1 MVHLAQTQLCLSSR
15 GGARVWTSGSC
26 SCRDHRERGKESP
39 HIHTYVAT
47 AYMGRSPTE
56 QVDGAIRHKK
66 RWMKGRHPIGCW
78 IGSTSR
84 SLPAD
89 WLFMREQCWYLY
101 RERRLVLSALGSI
114 QNLTWGTGMH
124 GIAETNTSRFN
135 LFLTFPPGILR
146 AVFSSL
152 LRSPFYKLPDH
163 RDHGEV
169 TGGGVGL
176 LGKWRPTTHQLSND

>member
-1 MVHLAQTQLCLSSR
+1 MDEGRPSH
-15 GGARVWTSGSC
+15 RVRFG
-26 SCRDHRERGKESP
+26 
-39 HIHTYVAT
+39 V
-47 AYMGRSPTE
+47 
-56 QVDGAIRHKK
+56 
-66 RWMKGRHPIGCW
+66 
-78 IGSTSR
+78 GSTSR
-84 SLPAD
+84 GLPAD
-89 WLFMREQCWYLY
+89 WLFTREQCWYLY

-163 RDHGEV
+163 IEIMGSLAVGWGFWEN
-169 TGGGVGL
+169 GGQQHINYQMIEIMHEETSERFR
-176 LGKWRPTTHQLSND
+176 KDNRC